1 MLEVITVFIILILCL
16 YHYWK
21 SRPCAS
27 NFPGPAGIPLFGVFF
42 NVDLNRLHLKLYEWT
57 LIYGN
62 IFQFSVFGKS
72 YISLNSAD
80 VIRDVLGLEPNA
92 TITASREP
100 SFFGEY
106 CLENYSDIVFSPYDE
121 EWARRR
127 KIGHQLLHTYGV
139 GMHFLE
145 DEILQKLADMKQF
158 IRENEGKDLD
168 PHDMVEEF
176 LFKNL
181 SSLVAG
187 TTDPQLQR
195 LMKEVDENANEIASP
210 MVDLI
215 FRMFPFLR
223 FLPLSV
229 ARKPSLVK
237 FCMDEMLK
245 IIKEL
250 TNEGNIERG
259 IYYEL
264 KNAKERHGLHFTDNH
279 IKAILVNIIGA
290 GFLTSRGTLMSLIL
304 LLAKHPKIQT
314 KIQSEIDDVIGERE
328 AHIKDR
334 NSCPLTEAVI
344 LETLRYIS
352 HAPLAIPHY
361 TSEDCIISGR
371 TVGKG
376 TTIITNLWTNN
387 HSDEW
392 HDPFVFRPE
401 RFMDDSGLLL
411 PATHPTRKRLLV
423 FGFGKRACLGEV
435 FAKNRT
441 FLFLATMM
449 QTCIIRKPLREELS
463 DLDPRMMMPGVVLQ
477 PPPYKVQFK
486 LRERVL

>member
-290 GFLTSRGTLMSLIL
+290 G
-304 LLAKHPKIQT
+304 
-314 KIQSEIDDVIGERE
+314 
-328 AHIKDR
+328 
-334 NSCPLTEAVI
+334 
-344 LETLRYIS
+344 IS
-352 HAPLAIPHY
+352 Q
-361 TSEDCIISGR
+361 
-371 TVGKG
+371 K
-376 TTIITNLWTNN
+376 IITNLWTNN

>member
-1 MLEVITVFIILILCL
+1 MLEVITVCLIVILCI

-21 SRPCAS
+21 SSQCKN
-27 NFPGPAGIPLFGVFF
+27 NFPGPRCIPFFGVCF
-42 NVDLNRLHLKLYEWT
+42 NVDLNRLHLKLYEWA
-57 LIYGN
+57 LLYGDT
-62 IFQFSVFGKS
+62 FKFSVFGKS

-80 VIRDVLGLEPNA
+80 VVRDVLGHEPNA
-92 TITASREP
+92 TIAASREP
-100 SFFGEY
+100 SFFGQY
-106 CLENYSDIVFSPYDE
+106 CLENYSDIAFSPNDK
-121 EWARRR
+121 EWTMRR
-127 KIGHQLLHTYGV
+127 KICHQLLHTYGE
-139 GMHFLE
+139 GMHLLE

-158 IRENEGKDLD
+158 IRENEEKDLD

-181 SSLVAG
+181 ASLVAG
-187 TTDPQLQR
+187 TTDRQLQG
-195 LMKEVDENANEIASP
+195 LMKEVDENSNDIATP
-210 MVDLI
+210 MVDLA
-215 FRMFPFLR
+215 FRTFPFLQ
-223 FLPLSV
+223 FLPLPV

-237 FCMDEMLK
+237 FCIDEMMKTIKK
-245 IIKEL
+245 I
-250 TNEGNIERG
+250 TNERNIEKG
-259 IYYEL
+259 MYYEL
-264 KNAKERHGLHFTDNH
+264 QNAKEMYNHHLTDNQ
-279 IKAILVNIIGA
+279 IKGILSNVVGG

-304 LLAKHPKIQT
+304 LLVEHPKIQT

-334 NSCPLTEAVI
+334 NSCPFTEAVI

-361 TSEDCIISGR
+361 TSEDCNIRGR
-371 TVGKG
+371 MVGKG
-376 TTIITNLWTNN
+376 TTIITNLWTIH

-392 HDPFVFRPE
+392 DDPFVFRPE
-401 RFMDDSGLLL
+401 RFLDDSGLLL

-435 FAKNRT
+435 FAKNRA

-449 QTCIIRKPLREELS
+449 QTCIIRKPLRDELS
-463 DLDPRMMMPGVVLQ
+463 DLDPRMMMPGIVLQ

-486 LRERVL
+486 LRGCVL